1 MLTVRLEGYNA
12 TVDQNADLCLGT
24 WDSYGIEKIQ
34 IVPGTE
40 WENLTITATFVTVYG
55 STVVVVPPNGLIGV
69 PYEATC
75 KSGMF
80 LGGGRIVFSGVSEG
94 IRRISTDICYSVKDH
109 SPISGEEPEPTPG
122 MWEQFVARVEDSA
135 SSVEENAKKAKTS
148 ADNALKSEENAKK
161 SADNALKSA
170 ENVSLSEKNA
180 QSSAA
185 SAKSSE
191 DSAKKS
197 AEIAYNL
204 SQGAWEQFVDQVEE
218 SAESVKKDAE
228 KAGEDAK
235 NAERNAALSQSWAVG
250 GTGTREGED
259 ANNSKF
265 WAGKSAE
272 SANGFVGVFDAP
284 EALSAA
290 YPTGTPGQI
299 AVVLSTLSVWLWSGT
314 ASAWVDTAE
323 HLYKATFLLDRWT
336 GGASPYTQTV
346 DLEPMDGG
354 GPVSAS
360 STLHSGPMADGTGD
374 ANANA
379 VLISSLNRINNAES
393 ITLGDNTVTV
403 RVPIKPVS
411 DVPVVF
417 RIKGAI

>member
-1 MLTVRLEGYNA
+1 MTEITLSGYTASHNGR
-12 TVDQNADLCLGT
+12 TLKLGT
-24 WDSYGIEKIQ
+24 WDSHGVEQFKVI
-34 IVPGTE
+34 PGDG
-40 WENLTITATFVTVYG
+40 WDGLTITATFVTPQYRKRVL
-55 STVVVVPPNGLIGV
+55 VPDDGIIYV
-69 PYEATC
+69 PSEATAMPLTM
-75 KSGMF
+75 KSPGK
-80 LGGGRIVFSGVSEG
+80 IVFSGVTDGVQRITGNVNFTVDDHEEIEGSE
-94 IRRISTDICYSVKDH
+94 
-109 SPISGEEPEPTPG
+109 PQPTPSE
-122 MWEQFVARVEDSA
+122 WEQFVARVEDSA
-135 SSVEENAKKAKTS
+135 SSAEENAKKAKTS

-161 SADNALKSA
+161 SSDNALKSA
-170 ENVSLSEKNA
+170 ENASLSEKNA
-180 QSSAA
+180 QNSAA

-218 SAESVKKDAE
+218 SAESAKKDAE

-235 NAERNAALSQSWAVG
+235 NAEINAALSQSWAVG

-360 STLHSGPMADGTGD
+360 STLHGGPMADGTGD

>member
-1 MLTVRLEGYNA
+1 MTEITLSGYTASHNGR
-12 TVDQNADLCLGT
+12 TLKLGT
-24 WDSYGIEKIQ
+24 WDSHGVEQFKI
-34 IVPGTE
+34 IPGDG
-40 WENLTITATFVTVYG
+40 WDGLTITATFVTPQYRKRVL
-55 STVVVVPPNGLIGV
+55 VPDDGIIDV
-69 PYEATC
+69 PSEATAMPLTM
-75 KSGMF
+75 KSPGK
-80 LGGGRIVFSGVSEG
+80 IVFSGVTDGVQRITGNVNFTVDDHEEIEGSE
-94 IRRISTDICYSVKDH
+94 
-109 SPISGEEPEPTPG
+109 PQPTPSE
-122 MWEQFVARVEDSA
+122 WEQFVARVEDSA

-170 ENVSLSEKNA
+170 ENAFLSEKNA

-259 ANNSKF
+259 TNNSKY
-265 WAGKSAE
+265 WAEKSAE
-272 SANGFVGVFDAP
+272 SANGFLGVFDTP
-284 EALSAA
+284 EALSSAH
-290 YPTGTPGQI
+290 PTGTPGQI

-314 ASAWVDTAE
+314 ASAWVDTAA
-323 HLYKATFLLDRWT
+323 HLYKATFLLDGWT
-336 GGASPYTQTV
+336 GDAAPYTQTV
-346 DLEPMDGG
+346 TLEPMDGG

-360 STLHSGPMADGTGD
+360 STLHSGPMAVNSGD
-374 ANANA
+374 TDTNATVIA
-379 VLISSLNRINNAES
+379 GLNKINNAQS
-393 ITLGDNTVTV
+393 ITLGNNTVTV
-403 RVPIKPVS
+403 QVNSKPIS
-411 DVPVVF
+411 DIPAAF
-417 RIKGAI
+417 SIKGVT